1 MILPIFPGLF
11 NSSQILMKYEQGRR
25 GPQIV
30 IAVSVT
36 DSDDKKIEIGF
47 KFYPL
52 GIKIIICH
60 FVISD
65 S

>member
-11 NSSQILMKYEQGRR
+11 NFSQILVKYEKGRR
-25 GPQIV
+25 RPQIV
-30 IAVSVT
+30 IAISVT

-52 GIKIIICH
+52 EMKIIICH